1 MLTPR
6 QRSSARNSH
15 SGVFLTPPGGTGSL
29 PSVFGSI
36 GGSEVILLFI
46 LALLIFGPRKLPEIG
61 RTLGKA
67 MADFR
72 RATNDFKANLERA
85 VLDLVASVGA
95 PSPAAPSTPEKPAD
109 PELPATSESTA
120 TTDGG
125 TDSIH

>member
-1 MLTPR
+1 
-6 QRSSARNSH
+6 
-15 SGVFLTPPGGTGSL
+15 
-29 PSVFGSI
+29 VFGSI

-72 RATNDFKANLERA
+72 RATNDFKANLEREVQLDSLKDATRVIESTQRPDVLARGA
-85 VLDLVASVGA
+85 VLDLVAAVGA
-95 PSPAAPSTPEKPAD
+95 PAPPAPVTPEKPAE